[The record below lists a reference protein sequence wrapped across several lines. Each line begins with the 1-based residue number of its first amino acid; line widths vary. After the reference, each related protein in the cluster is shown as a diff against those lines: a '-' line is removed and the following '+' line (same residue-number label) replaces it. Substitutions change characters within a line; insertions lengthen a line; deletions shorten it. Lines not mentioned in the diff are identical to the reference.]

1 MRHPRRPNFTK
12 PRNIA
17 FSCFLIEKPYYLSSD
32 MLSSCLLVIH
42 DARRSCKN
50 DKAKLS
56 GGQELYNPFF
66 EIGDANIVARG
77 DDTGFVD
84 PT

>member
-1 MRHPRRPNFTK
+1 
-12 PRNIA
+12 
-17 FSCFLIEKPYYLSSD
+17 

-56 GGQELYNPFF
+56 GGQELYNPFL